1 MKAGIIFDLD
11 GTLWDSSAQ
20 VIEAWNLAMK
30 QSGYQR
36 EDLTADD
43 MQRVMGKTMDVIAEI
58 LFPDWEGEKRAALL
72 ASCCKME
79 TDYLRE
85 HGAVLYPEVR
95 STMEQLIAA
104 GYHLYIVSNCQTG
117 YIETF
122 LDHYRMWDLVEDV
135 ECYGSNHKQK
145 GENIALIIERNQLEE
160 ATYVGD
166 IQGDYDATMAAAS
179 ILDRP
184 VAFIHA
190 AYGFGTIAQ
199 EVKRINTFS
208 ELADLFV

>member
-1 MKAGIIFDLD
+1 MD

-36 EDLTADD
+36 EDLTVND
-43 MQRVMGKTMDVIAEI
+43 MQSVMGKTMDAIAEI
-58 LFPDWEGEKRAALL
+58 LFPNWEGEKRAALL
-72 ASCCKME
+72 DSCCE
-79 TDYLRE
+79 VEQDYLRE
-85 HGAVLYPEVR
+85 HGAILYPKLR

-122 LDHYRMWDLVEDV
+122 LDHYRMWDLVEDL
-135 ECYGSNHKQK
+135 ECYGSNRRQK
-145 GENIALIIERNQLEE
+145 GENIALIIERNQLEK
-160 ATYVGD
+160 AAYVGD
-166 IQGDYDATMAAAS
+166 TQGDYDATMAAAS

-184 VAFIHA
+184 VTFIHA
-190 AYGFGTIAQ
+190 AYGFGTVAQ
-199 EVKRINTFS
+199 DVKRIHSFS
-208 ELADLFV
+208 ELAELTLT